1 MVDLWGRA
9 GVAFHVTEEEE
20 EAKEHI
26 HRAYLDV
33 SMDIFTFQ

>member
-20 EAKEHI
+20 EANVAPEQGN
-26 HRAYLDV
+26 RGEE
-33 SMDIFTFQ
+33 